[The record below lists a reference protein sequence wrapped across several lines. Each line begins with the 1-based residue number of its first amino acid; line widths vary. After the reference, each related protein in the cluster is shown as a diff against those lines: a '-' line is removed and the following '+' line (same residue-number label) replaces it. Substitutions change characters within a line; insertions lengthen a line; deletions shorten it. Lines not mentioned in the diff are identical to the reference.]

1 MFSLKTFTWRTIQ
14 DKNNICTYKF
24 RLNPYNN
31 TYLNGAIYW
40 TVKSHKPSI
49 VESHYNPSIIYF
61 DLAEE
66 IFHELPWPEAAAEK
80 TADYHLSELGISGE
94 HLCLSLPN
102 HSNLCVELWVMKES
116 CWTISLTISY
126 FKNIFRPRPI
136 LLSNRNNI
144 DELLILTGLCD
155 YGDCSGMRFG
165 DCGGM
170 RLIMY
175 TSKEKTRRTIF
186 KPRQPEKD
194 QYQPLPVIAVATC
207 VESLYSLLPDVEV

>member
-14 DKNNICTYKF
+14 DKNNNCTYKF

-40 TVKSHKPSI
+40 TVKSHRPWT
-49 VESHYNPSIIYF
+49 VESHNKPSIIYF

-66 IFHELPWPEAAAEK
+66 IFHELPWPEAAAER
-80 TADYHLSELGISGE
+80 TAAYHLSDHLSEFGIFGE

-126 FKNIFRPRPI
+126 FKNIFCPGPI

-144 DELLILTGLCD
+144 DELLILTGLGD
-155 YGDCSGMRFG
+155 YG

-170 RLIMY
+170 RLTMY
-175 TSKEKTRRTIF
+175 NLKEKTHRTIF
-186 KPRQPEKD
+186 KPRQPKKD
-194 QYQPLPVIAVATC
+194 QYQPLPVIVVATC

>member
-14 DKNNICTYKF
+14 DKNNNCTYKS

-40 TVKSHKPSI
+40 TVKSHNK
-49 VESHYNPSIIYF
+49 PSIIYF

-66 IFHELPWPEAAAEK
+66 IFHELPWPEAAAER
-80 TADYHLSELGISGE
+80 TAAYHLSDHLSELGIFGE

-126 FKNIFRPRPI
+126 FKNIFCPGPI

-144 DELLILTGLCD
+144 DELLILTGLGD
-155 YGDCSGMRFG
+155 YG

-170 RLIMY
+170 R
-175 TSKEKTRRTIF
+175 
-186 KPRQPEKD
+186 
-194 QYQPLPVIAVATC
+194 
-207 VESLYSLLPDVEV
+207 

>member
-1 MFSLKTFTWRTIQ
+1 MVDFNSTTDLIEMFSLKTFTWRTIQ
-14 DKNNICTYKF
+14 DKNNNCTYKF

-40 TVKSHKPSI
+40 TVKSHNK
-49 VESHYNPSIIYF
+49 PSIIYF

-66 IFHELPWPEAAAEK
+66 IFHELPWPEAAAER
-80 TADYHLSELGISGE
+80 TAAYHLSELGIFGE

-126 FKNIFRPRPI
+126 FKNIFCPGPI

-144 DELLILTGLCD
+144 DEFLILTGVGD
-155 YGDCSGMRFG
+155 YG

-170 RLIMY
+170 R
-175 TSKEKTRRTIF
+175 
-186 KPRQPEKD
+186 
-194 QYQPLPVIAVATC
+194 
-207 VESLYSLLPDVEV
+207 

>member
-14 DKNNICTYKF
+14 DKNNNCTYKS

-40 TVKSHKPSI
+40 TVKSHNK
-49 VESHYNPSIIYF
+49 PSIIYF

-66 IFHELPWPEAAAEK
+66 IFHELPWPEAAAER
-80 TADYHLSELGISGE
+80 TAAYHLSELGIFGE

-126 FKNIFRPRPI
+126 FKNIFCPGPI

-144 DELLILTGLCD
+144 DELLILTGLGD
-155 YGDCSGMRFG
+155 YG

-170 RLIMY
+170 RLTMY
-175 TSKEKTRRTIF
+175 NLKEKTHRTIF
-186 KPRQPEKD
+186 KPRQPKKD
-194 QYQPLPVIAVATC
+194 QYQPLPVIVVATC